1 MVDDGLA
8 ELRLSA
14 RIYTCRCRGDTW
26 QLIGEA
32 EGMSKQSASSRLK
45 TLEAQAER
53 VAIIAAYSPPYLN
66 FLLQT
71 LVQRSGEVTSDAD
84 GNPAAH
90 SQVQED
96 LLKHLRLVVGAALVG
111 SEVV

>member
-1 MVDDGLA
+1 MDADGLA

-53 VAIIAAYSPPYLN
+53 VAFTAAYSRPYLN

-84 GNPAAH
+84 GNPAAP
-90 SQVQED
+90 SQVQRD
-96 LLKHLRLVVGAALVG
+96 LLEHLRLAVEALVG

>member
-1 MVDDGLA
+1 MGADGLA
-8 ELRLSA
+8 ELRVSA
-14 RIYTCRCRGDTW
+14 RIYTCRSRGDTW

-45 TLEAQAER
+45 TLEVQAER

-66 FLLQT
+66 LLLQT
-71 LVQRSGEVTSDAD
+71 LVLRSGEVTSDAD
-84 GNPAAH
+84 GNPAAP
-90 SQVQED
+90 SQVQQD
-96 LLKHLRLVVGAALVG
+96 LLKHLRLAVEAIVG

>member
-71 LVQRSGEVTSDAD
+71 LVQRSGRSLPMLTAIPPPTV
-84 GNPAAH
+84 
-90 SQVQED
+90 
-96 LLKHLRLVVGAALVG
+96 RFRRIC
-111 SEVV
+111 